1 MLCFWRPQ
9 GHVHQG
15 NWWLVQLGADRRG
28 GSLLRA
34 ASAAGA
40 GRCTHVLVTGLRLQ
54 KPPLA
59 SDMKVKLQVGLSGE
73 GKLSRADWEDTAA
86 IQQFIH
92 VSTFLAS
99 IN

>member
-1 MLCFWRPQ
+1 M
-9 GHVHQG
+9 
-15 NWWLVQLGADRRG
+15 
-28 GSLLRA
+28 
-34 ASAAGA
+34 
-40 GRCTHVLVTGLRLQ
+40 TGLRLQ

-92 VSTFLAS
+92 VSTFLVS